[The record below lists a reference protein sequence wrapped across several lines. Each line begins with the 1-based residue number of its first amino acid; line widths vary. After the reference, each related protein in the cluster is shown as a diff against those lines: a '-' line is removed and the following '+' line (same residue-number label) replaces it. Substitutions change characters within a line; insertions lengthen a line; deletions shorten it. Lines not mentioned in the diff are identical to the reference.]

1 VDQRER
7 IDVSGVVAEVALGS
21 EVVNTSVSFLLYGV
35 AELEALEWNERVT
48 STHEIL
54 SAVAARLVAT
64 AAAADQAHQ
73 HPGYAAGPIWTAH
86 SLLHAGANTRRPP
99 RRVRTFDSGSPRP
112 LIGIHARRRS
122 RPPTRWSPRAGALQ
136 RRLQL
141 WMAEPGSGTSTTIW
155 GSCRAQH
162 VVRGGCVHGAA
173 RVAVDGFH
181 IGRCRSFKR
190 GLGSRDEHPVLRPAG
205 H

>member
-64 AAAADQAHQ
+64 AAADQAHQ
-73 HPGYAAGPIWTAH
+73 RPGYAAGPIWTAH
-86 SLLHAGANTRRPP
+86 SLLHAARTLADLHVGCD
-99 RRVRTFDSGSPRP
+99 VRQWLASTSYWDPCEEAIKASDPMESASGSAAVAASTGDGR
-112 LIGIHARRRS
+112 ARLRHEHYDLGKL
-122 RPPTRWSPRAGALQ
+122 P
-136 RRLQL
+136 
-141 WMAEPGSGTSTTIW
+141 STTCGPW
-155 GSCRAQH
+155 RMRTWRSQSCRGRLPH
-162 VVRGGCVHGAA
+162 RTMSVV
-173 RVAVDGFH
+173 
-181 IGRCRSFKR
+181 
-190 GLGSRDEHPVLRPAG
+190 
-205 H
+205 

>member
-1 VDQRER
+1 MYGGGQLEDWWFTGLLRHQERRQQREVHVDQRER

-64 AAAADQAHQ
+64 AAADQAHQ

-86 SLLHAGANTRRPP
+86 SLLHAA
-99 RRVRTFDSGSPRP
+99 RTLADLHVGCERSTVARLDLLLGS
-112 LIGIHARRRS
+112 
-122 RPPTRWSPRAGALQ
+122 
-136 RRLQL
+136 
-141 WMAEPGSGTSTTIW
+141 M
-155 GSCRAQH
+155 
-162 VVRGGCVHGAA
+162 RGGDQG
-173 RVAVDGFH
+173 
-181 IGRCRSFKR
+181 
-190 GLGSRDEHPVLRPAG
+190 LRPDG
-205 H
+205 VR